1 MCTFRPPK
9 DQLADFEAYDSKL
22 IPYTGGCARID
33 LLPNRGHLYINM
45 TKHNQLLE
53 LPFPGPSFQ
62 TARIWMI
69 AALAL
74 DMFGGGIILVKS
86 LKETPRWILASYAWF
101 ISIVLQILSC
111 VLVKSCFGNFTR
123 HNHNDFIERI
133 ISEFSYGPG
142 MEVSICSIIGIG
154 LKYVQSAEPCEW
166 RILPIGNQI
175 KS

>member
-9 DQLADFEAYDSKL
+9 DQHAVSENFESRL

-33 LLPNRGHLYINM
+33 LLSNAGQVYINL
-45 TKHNQLLE
+45 TKHDQLLE

-62 TARIWMI
+62 VARIWMI
-69 AALAL
+69 VALAL
-74 DMFGGGIILVKS
+74 DIFGGVIILVKS

-111 VLVKSCFGNFTR
+111 LLVKSCFGNFTR
-123 HNHNDFIERI
+123 HDTNDFIQRI

-154 LKYVQSAEPCEW
+154 LKYNKTLGSQC
-166 RILPIGNQI
+166 
-175 KS
+175 

>member
-9 DQLADFEAYDSKL
+9 DQLAGSESYDSKL

-33 LLPNRGHLYINM
+33 LLANSGQLYINI
-45 TKHNQLLE
+45 TKHDQLLE

-69 AALAL
+69 GALAL
-74 DMFGGGIILVKS
+74 DIFGGGIVLVKS

-101 ISIVLQILSC
+101 ISIVLQILAC

-123 HNHNDFIERI
+123 HDSNDFIERI

-142 MEVSICSIIGIG
+142 MEVSICSIIEIG
-154 LKYVQSAEPCEW
+154 LKKSVKPCINNPN
-166 RILPIGNQI
+166 RINLP
-175 KS
+175 SPHL